1 MPTPKE
7 EELLMH
13 KRAFSVVS
21 LEKSVSTKVCK
32 VLSVELDS
40 KRLRICFLAA
50 EWATSLL
57 GHV

>member
-1 MPTPKE
+1 
-7 EELLMH
+7 MH
-13 KRAFSVVS
+13 KRAFGVVS
-21 LEKSVSTKVCK
+21 LEKSVSTKDCK

-40 KRLRICFLAA
+40 KCLRICFLAA